1 MADTDKTARH
11 NSKITEMRN
20 QRWENLR
27 DFLRNRVNE
36 SKIVDCFFFKMSLL
50 LAKAFGEVKK

>member
-36 SKIVDCFFFKMSLL
+36 SKIVDCFKKKMSLL

>member
-1 MADTDKTARH
+1 MADTGKTARH

-36 SKIVDCFFFKMSLL
+36 SKIVDCFF
-50 LAKAFGEVKK
+50 KKKEFTVS

>member
-36 SKIVDCFFFKMSLL
+36 SKIVTKMP
-50 LAKAFGEVKK
+50 KKIIIIFLNEFTVS